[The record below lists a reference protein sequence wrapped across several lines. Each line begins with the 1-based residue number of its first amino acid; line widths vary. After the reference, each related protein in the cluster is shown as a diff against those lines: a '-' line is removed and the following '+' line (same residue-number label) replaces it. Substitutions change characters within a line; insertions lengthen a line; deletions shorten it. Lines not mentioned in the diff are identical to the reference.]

1 MIETFQAHCLAT
13 LIGSLPLTD
22 HGKASDLIMEYSP
35 EIPFWAQLPV
45 HKKEGMMVQF
55 TPGLPGFYS
64 DDGDGFV
71 DTASDSY
78 QSDLLAFFEE
88 YMGVIEG
95 NVELDTSRFALKE
108 NTAKGFFMFWDRL
121 QSLNTLPIALKGQ
134 ITGPFTFGIGILDQN
149 KRPIFYDPQLR
160 DTAVKLLAMKARW
173 QTRRLAQ
180 LKRPV
185 MIFFDEPALAGVG
198 SSEYTSIAN
207 EDIRQCFEEVCEAV
221 HLEGGLAG
229 VHICANTD
237 WSLVLESSVDI
248 VSFDAY
254 AYFDRFVLYPDQI
267 KKYLE
272 SGKILAWGIVPTLN
286 AEKLERETVTSLL
299 GQWDKKVGELESIGV
314 DVQKLTTQS
323 LITPTCGTGA
333 LSINLAKKVLKL
345 TRDLSHEIRERQ
357 GY

>member
-1 MIETFQAHCLAT
+1 MIESFQANCLAT

-22 HGKASDLIMEYSP
+22 HREASDLIMKYTP

-45 HKKEGMMVQF
+45 HKKEGMMAQF
-55 TPGLPGFYS
+55 TPGLPGFHS

-78 QSDLLAFFEE
+78 HSDLLGFFED
-88 YMGVIEG
+88 YMAVIEG
-95 NVELDTSRFALKE
+95 NVELESSRFALKE
-108 NTAKGFFMFWDRL
+108 ETASGFFMFWDRL
-121 QSLNTLPIALKGQ
+121 QTLTNPPIAVKGQ

-173 QTRRLAQ
+173 QAHRLSL

-198 SSEYTSIAN
+198 SSEFTSISN
-207 EDIRQCFEEVCEAV
+207 EDIRQCVEEVCEAV

-237 WSLVLESSVDI
+237 WALVLDSTVDI

-254 AYFDRFVLYPDQI
+254 TYFDRFVLYPDQI
-267 KKYLE
+267 KKFLE

-286 AEKLERETVTSLL
+286 VEQLKRETVASLL
-299 GQWDKKVGELESIGV
+299 GQWDEKVSQLESIGI

-323 LITPTCGTGA
+323 LVTPTCGTGA
-333 LSINLAKKVLKL
+333 LSVDLAKKVLKL
-345 TRDLSHEIRERQ
+345 TRDLSQEIRGRQ